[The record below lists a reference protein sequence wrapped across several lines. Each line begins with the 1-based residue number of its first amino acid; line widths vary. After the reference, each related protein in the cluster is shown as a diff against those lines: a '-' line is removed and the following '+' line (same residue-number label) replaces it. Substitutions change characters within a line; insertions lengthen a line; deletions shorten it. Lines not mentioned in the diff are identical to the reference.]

1 MRERSV
7 IETDGMSVGYDG
19 KVVLRDVSISV
30 KERDFLGI
38 VGPNGCGKT
47 SLIKVLLGLMS
58 PMSGSVRYMRDGN
71 TVKSLSMG
79 YLPQYTSLDRKFPV
93 SVHDVV
99 LSGLKPPLRPYASYS
114 DSQQERVGEVL
125 HTLEIDHLQ
134 HRHIG
139 ELSGGQ
145 LQRVLL
151 ARAIV
156 SGPEVLVL
164 DEPNTYIDR
173 HFQTQLYTMLS
184 RINESCAVVIVSHDI
199 DSVLNN
205 SKHVAIVNRSV
216 RLCPAADVTEEDIA
230 GIMRC

>member
-99 LSGLKPPLRPYASYS
+99 LSGLKPSLRPYASYAGR
-114 DSQQERVGEVL
+114 QQERVREVL
-125 HTLEIDHLQ
+125 HTLEID
-134 HRHIG
+134 R
-139 ELSGGQ
+139 GQ
-145 LQRVLL
+145 FDVGILIHEMHKLGFCG
-151 ARAIV
+151 IV
-156 SGPEVLVL
+156 ICWPRRDHKG
-164 DEPNTYIDR
+164 R
-173 HFQTQLYTMLS
+173 
-184 RINESCAVVIVSHDI
+184 R
-199 DSVLNN
+199 
-205 SKHVAIVNRSV
+205 
-216 RLCPAADVTEEDIA
+216 
-230 GIMRC
+230 

>member
-38 VGPNGCGKT
+38 VGGKT

-114 DSQQERVGEVL
+114 DSQQERVREVL

-230 GIMRC
+230 GSMRC

>member
-99 LSGLKPPLRPYASYS
+99 LSGLKPSLRPYASYAGR
-114 DSQQERVGEVL
+114 QQERVREVL

-205 SKHVAIVNRSV
+205 SKHVVIVNRSV

-230 GIMRC
+230 GSMRC

>member
-1 MRERSV
+1 MRDIDLTV
-7 IETDGMSVGYDG
+7 YTH
-19 KVVLRDVSISV
+19 
-30 KERDFLGI
+30 DFLGVI
-38 VGPNGCGKT
+38 GPNGGGKT
-47 SLIKVLLGLMS
+47 TLIKTILGLKK
-58 PMSGSVRYMRDGN
+58 PMSGTVTFFREGRPVPSVR
-71 TVKSLSMG
+71 MG

-99 LSGLKPPLRPYASYS
+99 LSGLKPSLRPYASYAGR
-114 DSQQERVGEVL
+114 QQERVREVL

-205 SKHVAIVNRSV
+205 SKHIAIVNRSV

-230 GIMRC
+230 GSMRC